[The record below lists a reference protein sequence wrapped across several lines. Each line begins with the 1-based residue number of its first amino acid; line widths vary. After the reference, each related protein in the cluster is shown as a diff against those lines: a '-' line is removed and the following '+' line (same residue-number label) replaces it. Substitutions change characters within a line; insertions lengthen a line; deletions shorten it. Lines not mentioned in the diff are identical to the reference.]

1 MNTTVN
7 KFYLLVT
14 LGRSL
19 DSYHS
24 EHKQLHL
31 LGSCFYTNDY
41 NFNNLVTNT
50 NRRHL
55 IIRLVMSDMYEIS
68 VRWSKDKFAC
78 ELQFDLFY
86 FLSIFSSFKFEDINE
101 HLLSALSSLNIDSE
115 YYREMKK
122 VENLML
128 HSLFVFEGINW
139 FTLQVLFKHF
149 NIILSG
155 GTISKRNVLT
165 TSQFLLSKY
174 LSDLGYGS
182 QDVFNSFSTL
192 RKESKNEID
201 LGLGVFS
208 ANFVLAKESMIVRL
222 TDFFKLA
229 IERLNVSISEN
240 ESEIKNKEAQI
251 QALNLEISLV
261 EIKLSKDKTVLSKRI
276 FGIKRAIEKI
286 RIFVDTIK
294 DSILKTEAD
303 KSLILSE
310 INDLANLSYDDLKI
324 KYIRLCYNPKI
335 KDAASKLKKLMLI
348 LRKQNFNKD
357 SNNKKS
363 NLHSIKSSF
372 NHHKVRRDYHTTE
385 R

>member
-1 MNTTVN
+1 MSTIL
-7 KFYLLVT
+7 KKYYLLVT

-24 EHKQLHL
+24 EHKQIHL

-41 NFNNLVTNT
+41 NFNDLVTNT

-78 ELQFDLFY
+78 ELEMDLFY
-86 FLSIFSSFKFEDINE
+86 FLSLFSSFKFENINE
-101 HLLSALSSLNIDSE
+101 HLLSAISSENIESE
-115 YYREMKK
+115 YYRDMKK

-139 FTLQVLFKHF
+139 FTLQVLLKHF

-155 GTISKRNVLT
+155 GTISKRNILT

-201 LGLGVFS
+201 LGLGVSS
-208 ANFVLAKESMIVRL
+208 ANFDLARESMIIRL
-222 TDFFKLA
+222 RDFFELA
-229 IERLNVSISEN
+229 IEKLNVSISEN

-251 QALNLEISLV
+251 QALNLEISTV
-261 EIKLSKDKTVLSKRI
+261 ERKLSKDKEALNKRI
-276 FGIKRAIEKI
+276 FGIKREIDNL
-286 RIFVDTIK
+286 RIFADNFKDT
-294 DSILKTEAD
+294 ILKTEAN

-310 INDLANLSYDDLKI
+310 IKDLANLSYDDLKL
-324 KYIRLCYNPKI
+324 KYMRLCYNPRFKS
-335 KDAASKLKKLMLI
+335 DASVLKQAMLMLS
-348 LRKQNFNKD
+348 KKNFNKD
-357 SNNKKS
+357 SNNNKS

-372 NHHKVRRDYHTTE
+372 NH
-385 R
+385 